1 MRTATLARPHRR
13 TACAGGTLSRTL
25 SGERRTWTLED
36 RFAALRQSGAR
47 GRWSC
52 SRWTRRCGV
61 HGPRASLRND
71 KATLRHNRLAVSW
84 RCRLHRRRSDWS
96 SRNCWNFF
104 DFRRFGLRR
113 GYHLHWRSL
122 NFRLDDFRRNLYR
135 NGGLLFY
142 NCY

>member
-13 TACAGGTLSRTL
+13 TAGARGSLSRTL
-25 SGERRTWTLED
+25 SGKRRTRTLED
-36 RFAALRQSGAR
+36 WFAALRQSGAR
-47 GRWSC
+47 SCWSC

-71 KATLRHNRLAVSW
+71 QATLRHNRLAVSW
-84 RCRLHRRRSDWS
+84 RRRFRSRRSRW
-96 SRNCWNFF
+96 RNGGRGNFLSAQ
-104 DFRRFGLRR
+104 RLGLRR
-113 GYHLHWRSL
+113 GDHLYCRTL